1 MPKHA
6 EGQTMP
12 STIFDQNL
20 SVLPS
25 YSQQRAA
32 IHTSV
37 SSSAKAMVRVALLL
51 CLLFVSAVLCDTEPQ
66 TPKKAAKGV
75 FVVSMA
81 ALAGERL
88 LIYTQLPNQPQQQ

>member
-12 STIFDQNL
+12 S
-20 SVLPS
+20 SVFHQYSSFTVLQPGASCIS
-25 YSQQRAA
+25 YFGQQFS
-32 IHTSV
+32 H
-37 SSSAKAMVRVALLL
+37 KAMMRVALLL
-51 CLLFVSAVLCDTEPQ
+51 CLLFVSAVLCDTELQ

-81 ALAGERL
+81 ALDGERL
-88 LIYTQLPNQPQQQ
+88 LIHTQLPNQPQQQ